1 MSDHSKISL
10 NDMFGFDQ
18 SQLDAM
24 ANLGADLYEQG
35 RTKEAAIIFEGLI
48 ALADTYYGY
57 AGMGAILLAQE
68 RFDEAVAYLTRAVE
82 LNSGDP
88 TVRANLGEALLKK
101 GQFNEAAAEFEKALN
116 LDPNKKNP
124 GAIRA
129 RAILQGMEAAEGEM
143 GRLRA
148 LVEASQ
154 AAKA

>member
-1 MSDHSKISL
+1 MSDNSKISL

-48 ALADTYYGY
+48 ALVDSYYGY
-57 AGMGAILLAQE
+57 AGMGAISLSQE
-68 RFDEAVAYLTRAVE
+68 RLEEAVAYLTKAVE
-82 LNSGDP
+82 LNPGDP
-88 TVRANLGEALLKK
+88 TVRANLGEAFLKK
-101 GQFNEAAAEFEKALN
+101 GRFNEAAVEFETSLN
-116 LDPNKKNP
+116 LDPNRKDP

-129 RAILQGMEAAEGEM
+129 RAILEGMEAAEGEV

-148 LVEASQ
+148 LVEANQ
-154 AAKA
+154 AARA